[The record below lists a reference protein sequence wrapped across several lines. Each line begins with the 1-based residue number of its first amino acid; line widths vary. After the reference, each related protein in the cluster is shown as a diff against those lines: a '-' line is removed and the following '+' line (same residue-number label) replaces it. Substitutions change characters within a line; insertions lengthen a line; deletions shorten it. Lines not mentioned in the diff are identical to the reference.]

1 MGRNVLVLL
10 GYPGAGK
17 GTQAKEIMRR
27 LGIPQISTGDMLT
40 KKIKR
45 RTAYGK
51 AAKELMAAG
60 RFVDDDIVDAIVA
73 GRIRRDDCRKG
84 FILDGYPRTVAQAE
98 TFSEGMRVDDRLW
111 VIEISADPEH
121 VMSRLLGR
129 LMCPNPVCTQIY
141 TLPSKAPTVE
151 GFCDKCGSALVHRPD
166 DVMEKIQERFVHY
179 RAKTDPLVEYYKKT
193 GRFRQIDGRPA
204 AAEVTRQL
212 MALIDS
218 EDLEGDMAQSVTK
231 LRKGYIA

>member
-1 MGRNVLVLL
+1 MGRNVLILL

-27 LGIPQISTGDMLT
+27 LHIPQISPGDMLRDE
-40 KKIKR
+40 IKR
-45 RTAYGK
+45 KTTYGK
-51 AAKELMAAG
+51 QAKELMNAG
-60 RFVDDDIVDAIVA
+60 KFVDDAVVDAIVA

-98 TFSEGMRVDDRLW
+98 TFSLGMRTDDRLW

-129 LMCPNPVCTQIY
+129 LMCPNPDCTQIY
-141 TLPSKAPTVE
+141 NVHSRVPKVD
-151 GFCDKCGSALVHRPD
+151 GVCDKCGSELMHRPD

-179 RAKTDPLVEYYKKT
+179 RAKTDPLVEYYKRT
-193 GRFRQIDGRPA
+193 GCFRQVDGRPP

-212 MALIDS
+212 MALIDG
-218 EDLEGDMAQSVTK
+218 EDLEGDMTAPVLK
-231 LRKGYIA
+231 LRKG

>member
-1 MGRNVLVLL
+1 MGRNVLILL

-27 LGIPQISTGDMLT
+27 LHIPQISTGDMLRDE
-40 KKIKR
+40 IKR
-45 RTAYGK
+45 KTTYGK
-51 AAKELMAAG
+51 QAKELMNAG
-60 RFVDDDIVDAIVA
+60 KFVDDAVVDAIVA

-98 TFSEGMRVDDRLW
+98 TFSLGMRTDDRLW

-129 LMCPNPVCTQIY
+129 LMCPNPDCTQIY
-141 TLPSKAPTVE
+141 NVHSRVPTVE
-151 GFCDKCGSALVHRPD
+151 GVCDKCRSALMHRPD

-179 RAKTDPLVEYYKKT
+179 RAKTDPLVEYYKTT
-193 GRFRQIDGRPA
+193 GRFRQVDGRPP

-212 MALIDS
+212 MALIDG
-218 EDLEGDMAQSVTK
+218 EDLEGDMTAPALK
-231 LRKGYIA
+231 LRKG

>member
-1 MGRNVLVLL
+1 MGRNVLILL

-27 LGIPQISTGDMLT
+27 LHIPQISTGDMLRDE
-40 KKIKR
+40 IKR
-45 RTAYGK
+45 KTTYGK
-51 AAKELMAAG
+51 QAKELMNAG
-60 RFVDDDIVDAIVA
+60 KFVDDAVVDAIVA

-98 TFSEGMRVDDRLW
+98 TFSLGMRTDDRLW

-129 LMCPNPVCTQIY
+129 LMCPNPDCTQIY
-141 TLPSKAPTVE
+141 NVHSRVPKVD
-151 GFCDKCGSALVHRPD
+151 GVCDKCGSELMHRPD

-179 RAKTDPLVEYYKKT
+179 RAKTDPLVEYYKRT
-193 GRFRQIDGRPA
+193 GCFRQVDGRPP

-212 MALIDS
+212 MALIDG
-218 EDLEGDMAQSVTK
+218 EDLEGDMTAPVLK
-231 LRKGYIA
+231 LRKG

>member
-1 MGRNVLVLL
+1 MGRNVLILL

-17 GTQAKEIMRR
+17 GTQAKEVMRR
-27 LGIPQISTGDMLT
+27 LCIPQISTGDMLREE
-40 KKIKR
+40 IKR
-45 RTAYGK
+45 KSAYGK

-98 TFSEGMRVDDRLW
+98 TFSQGMRIDDRLW

-129 LMCPNPVCTQIY
+129 LMCPNSDCTQIY
-141 TLPSKAPTVE
+141 NVHSRAPKVE

-179 RAKTDPLVEYYKKT
+179 RAKTDPLVEYYKRT

-218 EDLEGDMAQSVTK
+218 EDLEGDMAQPVAK